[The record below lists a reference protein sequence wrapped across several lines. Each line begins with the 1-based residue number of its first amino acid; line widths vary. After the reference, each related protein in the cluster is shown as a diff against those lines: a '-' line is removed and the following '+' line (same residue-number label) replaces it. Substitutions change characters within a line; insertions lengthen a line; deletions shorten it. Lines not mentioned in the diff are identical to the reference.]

1 MNKNYLEKLL
11 NIKTNGHQTD
21 YNECSHYN
29 KYEPTP
35 YTALETL
42 FKTFNINENDKIVD
56 FGCGKGRV
64 SFYAN
69 YFYKTRGTGIEM
81 NHHYFDE
88 CIKNKE
94 SFLTANKADDED
106 INFFNCL
113 AQEYEIQNDDN
124 IFYFFNPFSI
134 QIFMNILENIIASL
148 KKCKRKISIILY
160 YPADEYIF
168 FIETYTSFI
177 LSHEIKLPQYEYDLR
192 ERFLIYQFNYN

>member
-1 MNKNYLEKLL
+1 MDKYSFEKLL
-11 NIKTNGHQTD
+11 NIKTTGHQTD

-35 YTALETL
+35 YSALEIL
-42 FKTFNINENDKIVD
+42 FKSYNINENDKIID

-64 SFYAN
+64 NFYAN

-81 NHHYFDE
+81 NNHYFAE
-88 CIKNKE
+88 CQKNKN
-94 SFLTANKADDED
+94 SFLTINRADEQD
-106 INFFNCL
+106 IDFVNCL
-113 AQEYEIQNDDN
+113 AQEYEIEDEDN

-148 KKCKRKISIILY
+148 KRFKRKISIILY

-168 FIETYTSFI
+168 FLETYTSFV
-177 LSHEIKLPQYEYDLR
+177 LSHEIKLSQYKYDKR